1 MYGEVT
7 SRNHQAYS
15 WGHLVHNNTDY
26 INIAAVCGFAISE
39 ITFLGTP
46 ADFARYTGLH
56 FSVFENVF

>member
-15 WGHLVHNNTDY
+15 CGHIVHNKTLSY

-39 ITFLGTP
+39 IILLRTQ
-46 ADFARYTGLH
+46 AV
-56 FSVFENVF
+56 FS